1 MPTLNTPNHFF
12 GHNHQAARY
21 APLLLLMLAGSQ
33 AQEQPG
39 FATHQLRVTADASMS
54 PTWRVGGAELTE
66 NFATTWGGLVVQ
78 NGGALPVSE
87 AHFYIEYYD
96 AAGSLC
102 FSLAFEGE
110 ANARSSRSP
119 IAPGERRK
127 LYSQAASLAPGT
139 EPVEARVRMISQV
152 LGGKPE
158 VGAGDDVMRVPVT
171 AQIPTTD
178 AWLKLTLDL
187 SGVKGVPVVDLALGQ
202 VWVDNEGRLQ
212 RLEILN
218 ARDNTFRTWF
228 QGFVA
233 HMVFRPSMLGTTPAA
248 GSSLILV
255 RALKDSIAEADP
267 GSFLTRQSGWLSG
280 YRSRLSSGSPP
291 PVMQLIF
298 ERSPLITAFGSNA
311 VSHQAKLNAA
321 VNEYQ
326 LGGLIGWSDGVLKW
340 VDVNHTGQSVRQW
353 MIPEDFSH

>member
-1 MPTLNTPNHFF
+1 MPTLNTPNHFS
-12 GHNHQAARY
+12 GHNHQVRRF

-39 FATHQLRVTADASMS
+39 FTTHQLRATADASML
-54 PTWRVGGAELTE
+54 PTWRVVGAEFTE
-66 NFATTWGGLVVQ
+66 NFAITEGGLVVQ
-78 NGGALPVSE
+78 NAGALPVSE
-87 AHFYIEYYD
+87 AHFYVEYYD
-96 AAGSLC
+96 AAGGLC

-110 ANARSSRSP
+110 ANARNSRSP

-152 LGGKPE
+152 LGDKPE
-158 VGAGDDVMRVPVT
+158 IGAGDDVMRVPVT

-202 VWVDNEGRLQ
+202 VWVDSEGKLR

-218 ARDNTFRTWF
+218 ARDDTSRTWF

-233 HMVFRPSMLGTTPAA
+233 RMVFRPAMLGSTPAA

-255 RALKDSIAEADP
+255 RALKDTIAGDHP
-267 GSFLTRQSGWLSG
+267 VSTLSRQSGWLSG
-280 YRSRLSSGSPP
+280 YQNRFGSADPP

-298 ERSPLITAFGSNA
+298 NRSPLITAFGSNA
-311 VSHQAKLNAA
+311 ASYQAKLNAA

-326 LGGLIGWSDGVLKW
+326 LGALIGWSDGVLKW
-340 VDVNHTGQSVRQW
+340 VDVNHTGRPVRQW
-353 MIPEDFSH
+353 MIPQDFSH